1 MKVVHLISGGDVG
14 GAKTHVHSLLKE
26 LNKTI
31 TAEMICF
38 TDGQFADEARELG
51 IPTHIISGSFF
62 STLKDLVSFITEG
75 GFELI
80 HCHGS
85 KANMYG
91 ALLRK
96 KLKLPVV
103 TTVHSDYRLDYM
115 GRPLH
120 RITYGTINTISLRML
135 DYRIGVSDPIADM
148 LVSRGFD
155 PHTTFS
161 IYNGIDYSLN
171 KPAMNRD
178 EFFASIDFPVSEDDT
193 VFGIAARLNPVKDMP
208 TLIKAFAKT
217 HQAVRSTKLVI
228 AGDGEQHQELV
239 ELTESLGIKDCVC
252 FAGWVTDT
260 TSFYGA
266 LDVNMLTSLSE
277 TFPYVLTE
285 GARMCCATISSNVG
299 GVPLLID
306 HGVNGLL
313 FQPGDVDTL
322 SSHMTRLASDSELRL
337 FMGRLLNEKARRLY
351 SIEATVSRQ
360 LGIYNTILRRKNAS
374 VRQRNGVLICGAYG
388 KGNAGDDAILEAIV
402 AEMRSIDPDMPLYVL
417 SRTPKATSVFYRVR
431 SCHTF
436 NVPGFLRIMK
446 KTRLYLSGGGSLIQ
460 DVTSTRSLMY
470 YLYSLKCAKKLG
482 NRTIMYGCGIGPV
495 SSEKNR
501 KKAKKTINSYADIIT
516 LRENSSLDELRS
528 MGVDKPEIILSAD
541 PALTLKP
548 ANDGAVDSYLIS
560 SGLDPK
566 GAFICFALRPWQGF
580 EEKIPCFAEAA
591 DYAFEKYGLTP
602 VFLPIEPNRDVPA
615 AESVVAQMK
624 TDAIILPRPDT
635 GSMAVGLM
643 SRMKTLVS
651 MRLHA
656 LIFAAGSGIPLVGV
670 VYDPKVSA
678 FLDYIGRD
686 IYSDLSDLTPSL
698 LISEIDKAVALAD
711 NSDELGSA
719 VARLLKMENAN
730 TQAAA
735 KLLERRLEA

>member
-26 LNKTI
+26 LNNTI

-38 TDGQFADEARELG
+38 TDGQFADEARQMG

-62 STLKDLVSFITEG
+62 STLKKLTEFIISG

-91 ALLRK
+91 ALLRSR
-96 KLKLPVV
+96 LQLPVV

-120 RITYGTINTISLRML
+120 HLTYGTINSVSLRML

-171 KPAMNRD
+171 QPSLSRK
-178 EFFASIDFPVSEDDT
+178 EFFDSIGFDVSDNDV

-217 HQAVRSTKLVI
+217 HGFLPNTKLVI
-228 AGDGEQHQELV
+228 AGDGEQHDELSQLAAALEV
-239 ELTESLGIKDCVC
+239 SDSVC
-252 FAGWVTDT
+252 FAGWVSDT

-285 GARMCCATISSNVG
+285 GARMCCATISSKVG

-313 FQPGDVDTL
+313 FEPGDADTL
-322 SSHMTRLASDSELRL
+322 SSHMTKLASDSELRL
-337 FMGRLLNEKARRLY
+337 NMGRLLNEKARKLY
-351 SIEATVSRQ
+351 SIETTVSRQ
-360 LGIYNTILRRKNAS
+360 LEIYSTILRRRSCSKEK
-374 VRQRNGVLICGAYG
+374 RNGVLICGAYG

-402 AEMRSIDPDMPLYVL
+402 AEMRSIDPDMPVYVL
-417 SRTPKATSVFYRVR
+417 SRTPKATGVFYRVR
-431 SCHTF
+431 CCHTF
-436 NVPGFLRIMK
+436 NVPGFLRIMR

-470 YLYSLKCAKKLG
+470 YLYSLKLAKKLG
-482 NRTIMYGCGIGPV
+482 NKTIMYGCGIGPV
-495 SSEKNR
+495 SVKKNR
-501 KKAKKTINSYADIIT
+501 RKAKKIINSCADVIT

-541 PALTLKP
+541 PALTL
-548 ANDGAVDSYLIS
+548 ASAADSSVDSYLIS

-566 GAFICFALRPWQGF
+566 GSFICFALRPWQGF
-580 EEKIPCFAEAA
+580 DEKAACFAEAA

-615 AESVVAQMK
+615 AKKVTEKMK
-624 TDAIILPRPDT
+624 VKGYILERPET

-643 SRMKTLVS
+643 SRMNLLVS

-678 FLDYIGRD
+678 FLDYIGRS
-686 IYSDLSDLTPSL
+686 IYSDLAELTNDLL
-698 LISEIDKAVALAD
+698 KNEIDRAAALSNHSSSLKKAVD
-711 NSDELGSA
+711 
-719 VARLLKMENAN
+719 RLLEMESSN
-730 TQAAA
+730 TRAAA
-735 KLLERRLEA
+735 ELLERR

>member
-14 GAKTHVHSLLKE
+14 GAKTHVHSLLEE

-38 TDGQFADEARELG
+38 TDGQFAQEAREKG
-51 IPTHIISGSFF
+51 IPTHIISGNLFL
-62 STLKDLVSFITEG
+62 TLSKLKGFITSG
-75 GFELI
+75 GFDVI

-91 ALLRK
+91 ALLKRC
-96 KLKLPVV
+96 LKLPVV

-120 RITYGTINTISLRML
+120 RLTYGTINSIALRML

-161 IYNGIDYSLN
+161 IYNGINYDLDQ
-171 KPAMNRD
+171 PELDRQG
-178 EFFASIDFPVSEDDT
+178 FFDSVSFQVSSDDV
-193 VFGIAARLNPVKDMP
+193 VFGIAARLTPVKDMP
-208 TLIKAFAKT
+208 TLIKAFAKA
-217 HQAVRSTKLVI
+217 HSVAPNTKLII
-228 AGDGEQHQELV
+228 AGDGEQRQELGQ
-239 ELTESLGIKDCVC
+239 LTQSLGVEDSVC
-252 FAGWVTDT
+252 FAGWITDT
-260 TSFYGA
+260 TSFYNA
-266 LDVNMLTSLSE
+266 IDVNLLTSLSE

-285 GARMCCATISSNVG
+285 GARMNCATISSDVG

-313 FQPGDVDTL
+313 FEPTDVDTL
-322 SSHMTRLASDSELRL
+322 SRHMILLATDDSKRLS
-337 FMGRLLNEKARRLY
+337 MGRLLNEKARRLY

-360 LGIYNTILRRKNAS
+360 LEIYSTIIRRS
-374 VRQRNGVLICGAYG
+374 SGPVSSRNGVLICGAYG

-402 AEMRSIDPDMPLYVL
+402 AEMRSIDRDMPIYVL
-417 SRTPKATSVFYRVR
+417 SRTPRATSVFYRVR

-436 NVPGFLRIMK
+436 NFPGFLRIMR

-470 YLYSLKCAKKLG
+470 YLYSLKFARLSG
-482 NRTIMYGCGIGPV
+482 NKTIMYGCGIGPV

-501 KKAKKTINSYADIIT
+501 KKARKYIDRYADIIT
-516 LRENSSLDELRS
+516 LRESSSLDELRA
-528 MGVDKPEIILSAD
+528 MGISRPEVILSAD
-541 PALTLKP
+541 PALTLP
-548 ANDGAVDSYLIS
+548 TADSAAVDSYLIS
-560 SGLDPK
+560 NGLDPK
-566 GAFICFALRPWQGF
+566 GRYICFALRPWEGF
-580 EEKIPCFAEAA
+580 EQKVPIFARAA
-591 DYAFEKYGLTP
+591 DLALEKYGLTT
-602 VFLPIEPNRDVPA
+602 VFLPVEPGRDLA
-615 AESVVAQMK
+615 AAKMVAEKM
-624 TDAIILPRPDT
+624 TSPGHILQRPSN
-635 GSMAVGLM
+635 GSMAVGIM
-643 SRMKTLVS
+643 SRMEILVS

-678 FLDYIGRD
+678 FLDHIGRD
-686 IYSDLSDLTPSL
+686 IYCDLDQLTDQL
-698 LISEIDKAVALAD
+698 LLELIDKAVSQAD
-711 NSDELGSA
+711 NKAQLSKA
-719 VARLLKMENAN
+719 VDRLLEMESSNV
-730 TQAAA
+730 AAA
-735 KLLERRLEA
+735 SRLLER

>member
-38 TDGQFADEARELG
+38 TDGQFADEARQLD

-62 STLKDLVSFITEG
+62 STLKNLTEFITSG
-75 GFELI
+75 GFEII

-96 KLKLPVV
+96 KLGLPVV
-103 TTVHSDYRLDYM
+103 TTVHSDYKLDYM
-115 GRPLH
+115 GRPFHHL
-120 RITYGTINTISLRML
+120 TYGTINSVSLRML

-171 KPAMNRD
+171 QPSVSRK
-178 EFFASIDFPVSEDDT
+178 EFFESFGFDVSPDDV
-193 VFGIAARLNPVKDMP
+193 VFGIAARLTPVKDMP

-217 HQAVRSTKLVI
+217 HRELPDTKLII
-228 AGDGEQHQELV
+228 AGDGEQHQELFD
-239 ELTESLGIKDCVC
+239 LASSLNVADSVC

-285 GARMCCATISSNVG
+285 GARMGCATISSKVG

-313 FQPGDVDTL
+313 FDPGDVDTL
-322 SSHMTRLASDSELRL
+322 STHMTLLASDSELRVT
-337 FMGRLLNEKARRLY
+337 MGKLLNEKARKLY
-351 SIEATVSRQ
+351 SIETTVSRQ
-360 LGIYNTILRRKNAS
+360 LEIYKTILRRKSAS
-374 VRQRNGVLICGAYG
+374 SEKRSGVLICGAYG

-402 AEMRSIDPDMPLYVL
+402 AEMRSIDPDIPIYVL
-417 SRTPKATSVFYRVR
+417 SRTPEATSVFYRVR

-436 NVPGFLRIMK
+436 NVPGFLRIMR

-470 YLYSLKCAKKLG
+470 YLFSLKCAKKLG
-482 NRTIMYGCGIGPV
+482 NKTIMYGCGIGPV
-495 SSEKNR
+495 SIQKNR
-501 KKAKKTINSYADIIT
+501 KKAKKIINNCADIIT

-528 MGVDKPEIILSAD
+528 MGVNKPEIILSAD
-541 PALTLKP
+541 PALTLSP
-548 ANDGAVDSYLIS
+548 ASDSAVESYLVS
-560 SGLDPK
+560 NGLDPN
-566 GAFICFALRPWQGF
+566 GSFICFALRPWQGF
-580 EEKIPCFAEAA
+580 EEKIPCFANAA
-591 DYAFEKYGLTP
+591 DYAFEKYGLIP
-602 VFLPIEPNRDVPA
+602 VFLPIEPGRDIPA
-615 AESVVAQMK
+615 AQKVLSGMNS
-624 TDAIILPRPDT
+624 DGYILQRPAN
-635 GSMAVGLM
+635 GSMAVGVM
-643 SRMKTLVS
+643 SRMKVLVS

-678 FLDYIGRD
+678 FLEYINRD
-686 IYSDLSDLTPSL
+686 IYSDLSELTDDLL
-698 LISEIDKAVALAD
+698 KDEIDKAVALAD
-711 NSDELGSA
+711 ESDTLKSA
-719 VARLLKMENAN
+719 VDKLLEMESSN
-730 TQAAA
+730 TDAAA
-735 KLLERRLEA
+735 RLLERRQN